1 MKRKAGRAMAPQGQ
15 GPGVAC
21 GRRASAGAQ
30 RQRQPGPAL
39 LGASFIYV
47 LLSKNAIN
55 RGFLR
60 FSKSVKCCQVLATK
74 KL

>member
-15 GPGVAC
+15 GP
-21 GRRASAGAQ
+21 GAQ

-74 KL
+74 KLW